1 MKSFP
6 AGSIHAHPAW
16 FGSVMGSAGLAVVLS
31 NEAATWQAAW
41 INVIAAAVLIV
52 AIAFAVALIPRY
64 VRRVFHPES
73 LRAEIADPSTG
84 PMLGTFPAGIL
95 LLAGACGVVGPMLVG
110 TTIALWIDAILLTLG
125 AALALG
131 LGIMWTVL
139 TSRGEIGL
147 ASVHGGWLI
156 PPAMNLLV
164 PLAITPLVFA
174 NPGTASVLVLVGF
187 AFLGIGAFLF
197 LAVFAMI
204 VARVV
209 MCPPASALMAP
220 SLWVPLAPAGL
231 LGASTLRLL
240 QAGVVGDL
248 WGPQAIWI
256 GTAIA
261 TMGIAFGLWWAA
273 FALLELRR
281 LHRSGGVPFHIGWW
295 SFVFPTAAMAL
306 SIGAV
311 GDATG
316 LMPVKVMGAVAAFAL
331 VCVWAMVATR
341 TTLATLHHRMHDTQY
356 EDRIRA

>member
-31 NEAATWQAAW
+31 NEAETWQAAW
-41 INVIAAAVLIV
+41 IDVIAAAVLIV

-73 LRAEIADPSTG
+73 LRAEIADPSAG

-125 AALALG
+125 ALLALG
-131 LGIMWTVL
+131 LSIMWAAL
-139 TSRGEIGL
+139 TSRGEMGL

-174 NPGTASVLVLVGF
+174 NPATAPILILAGF
-187 AFLGIGAFLF
+187 AYLGIGAFLF

-204 VARVV
+204 VARVM
-209 MCPPASALMAP
+209 MCPPGSALMAP

-240 QAGVVGDL
+240 QAGVEGGL
-248 WGPQAIWI
+248 WGPQVIWF
-256 GTAIA
+256 GTAVA
-261 TMGIAFGLWWAA
+261 VMGIAFGVWWAV
-273 FALLELRR
+273 FVLLELRR
-281 LHRSGGVPFHIGWW
+281 LRRSGGLPFHIGWW

-316 LMPVKVMGAVAAFAL
+316 LLAVEALGAIAAL
-331 VCVWAMVATR
+331 VLACVWATVATR
-341 TTLATLHHRMHDTQY
+341 TILAVREQG
-356 EDRIRA
+356 RRARF

>member
-1 MKSFP
+1 MN

-31 NEAATWQAAW
+31 DEAQTWQAAW
-41 INVIAAAVLIV
+41 IDVIAAAVLIV

-64 VRRVFHPES
+64 VRRVLDPES
-73 LRAEIADPSTG
+73 RRAEFADPSTG
-84 PMLGTFPAGIL
+84 PMLGTFPSGIL

-131 LGIMWTVL
+131 LSIMWAVL
-139 TSRGEIGL
+139 TSRGELRL

-174 NPGTASVLVLVGF
+174 NPGTAPILVLAGF
-187 AFLGIGAFLF
+187 AYLGIGAFLF
-197 LAVFAMI
+197 LAVFALI
-204 VARVV
+204 VARV
-209 MCPPASALMAP
+209 MTCPPGSALMAP

-231 LGASTLRLL
+231 LGTATLLL
-240 QAGVVGDL
+240 LEAGAAGGL
-248 WGPQAIWI
+248 WGSKFIWF

-261 TMGIAFGLWWAA
+261 VMGIAFGLWWSV
-273 FALLELRR
+273 FALIELMRLRR
-281 LHRSGGVPFHIGWW
+281 AGGLPFHIGWW
-295 SFVFPTAAMAL
+295 SFVFPTAAVAL

-316 LMPVKVMGAVAAFAL
+316 LLAVQVLGALAAFVL
-331 VCVWAMVATR
+331 TCLWAMVATR
-341 TTLATLHHRMHDTQY
+341 TLVAVYEQGRAARSWSTPTQT
-356 EDRIRA
+356 IR